1 MPRPSAELAL
11 RIAVLGPLEVHR
23 GSGERTPSAP
33 MVRRALAVLLL
44 QAGDFVPVSRLI
56 DELWDDEPPRLARK
70 TVQTYMYQLRR
81 ALRPFA
87 EPDGDETADA
97 SDVLETRPG
106 GYRIHVPREGLDLG
120 VFRQLAAQGRA
131 ARDRADHAAASRTF
145 GEALALWR
153 GPAFADVTA
162 GPLLAARVAQIDQ
175 ARLEVLEQRLDCD
188 LLLGRHRELL
198 PELHELTGRHA
209 LNEALA
215 AQLMTA
221 AYRAGHR
228 DVALDAYLRL
238 RRHLVE
244 ELGTEPSRR
253 LRDLHHDILDQSDRL
268 DMPRPAPLGV
278 QGVPVPPFVSHLPP
292 DTEDFTGRSGA
303 LRDVLRLTRPAG
315 TARTAPRLVLL
326 TGGVGVGKTTL
337 ALHAAHLVKDRFP
350 GGHLH
355 AVLHG
360 PDDRPLDPHDVLF
373 SLLRDIG
380 LATERIPGTPEGR
393 IRAFRTWSAQ
403 RPLLMVLD
411 DAAAA
416 GQVTPLLPGGADSV
430 VLLTSRTRLPGL
442 AGVRPVTLGPMSPR
456 ESADLLAALAGASAV
471 EHSPRT
477 VRDIAAACGHLPL
490 ALRAA
495 AGKLG
500 APLLRTPDGL
510 ARRLLD
516 EERCLDELGSDSFDV
531 GACLRR
537 AVRRLPTD
545 AGAALTALAAAGTG
559 PFDLVAAARVWATDV
574 FGAEDTVGLKLL
586 ELNAVE
592 TGTGTE
598 AGGLPHSPSF
608 RVPPLLRL
616 AALTRIPGRRAALL
630 SSSG

>member
-1 MPRPSAELAL
+1 MPRPSAEPAL

-23 GSGERTPSAP
+23 GSERTPSAP

-44 QAGDFVPVSRLI
+44 QAGDFVPVSLLI

-70 TVQTYMYQLRR
+70 TVQTYMYQVRR

-87 EPDGDETADA
+87 DTDGARAEGAPE
-97 SDVLETRPG
+97 VLETRPG
-106 GYRIHVPREGLDLG
+106 GYRIHVPAESLDLE
-120 VFRQLAAQGRA
+120 VFRRLAARGRA
-131 ARDRADHAAASRTF
+131 ARDLADHAAASRTL

-153 GPAFADVTA
+153 GPAFAGVTA
-162 GPLLAARVAQIDQ
+162 GPLLTARIARIEQ

-198 PELHELTGRHA
+198 PELHELTRRHP
-209 LNEALA
+209 LNEAVA

-221 AYRAGHR
+221 SYRAGHR
-228 DVALDAYLRL
+228 DVALDAYTRL

-244 ELGTEPSRR
+244 ELGAEPSQR
-253 LRDLHHDILDQSDRL
+253 LRDLHRDILNQSDRL
-268 DMPRPAPLGV
+268 DPPGVAPSGV
-278 QGVPVPPFVSHLPP
+278 RAVPGPPFVTHLPP
-292 DTEDFTGRSGA
+292 DTEDFTGREGV
-303 LRDVLRLTRPAG
+303 LRDVLRLSRPAG

-337 ALHAAHLVKDRFP
+337 AVHAAHLVKDRFP

-360 PDDRPLDPHDVLF
+360 PDDRPLDPHEVLF
-373 SLLRDIG
+373 SLLRDAG
-380 LATERIPGTPEGR
+380 VAAERIPDTPEGR
-393 IRAFRTWSAQ
+393 IRAFRTWSAR
-403 RPLLMVLD
+403 RPLLMLLD
-411 DAAAA
+411 DVAAAR
-416 GQVTPLLPGGADSV
+416 QVTPLLPAGPDST

-442 AGVRPVTLGPMSPR
+442 AGVRPVALGPMSSQ
-456 ESADLLAALAGASAV
+456 ESADLLAVLAGATAV
-471 EHSPRT
+471 EHAPRA
-477 VRDIAAACGHLPL
+477 VRDIAEACGRLPL

-500 APLLRTPDGL
+500 TPLSWSPDSL

-516 EERCLDELGSDSFDV
+516 EDRRLGELGSDSFDV

-537 AVRRLPTD
+537 AVRRLPVD
-545 AGAALTALAAAGTG
+545 AGAALTVLAAAEPGR
-559 PFDLVAAARVWATDV
+559 FDLVAAARVWATDM
-574 FGAEDTVGLKLL
+574 FGAEDTVGRLL

-592 TGTGTE
+592 AET
-598 AGGLPHSPSF
+598 GGLSHSPSF
-608 RVPPLLRL
+608 RIPPLLRL
-616 AALTRIPGRRAALL
+616 AALPRHPARRAVLL
-630 SSSG
+630 PNAG